1 MTTSKTGLADNMDRA
16 TPFPEVLARFIDQIP
31 WTFAKTY
38 ARHWPHEYIVRE
50 KVDAALFDGFAAF
63 IDQNG
68 YESRYYDQKRAYFDY
83 GGHTYWHMDNIINRC
98 PEGETYRRR
107 EEVGRLPLTKD
118 VTRHPA
124 FPWPEKPWLLSG
136 RFVDALEAAAV
147 MFAGKDRKG
156 TPIPYITHLLA
167 TCAIALQN
175 GADEDQAIAALL
187 HDTIEDIPD
196 RTKARATVG
205 LFGPEVLRIVEAC
218 SDSDNPEKEPW
229 EERKARYIERLR
241 HEDQAVMLVSAADK
255 LDNARAI
262 AADLKKYGAKVWDRF
277 NAPRDRQLWNYG
289 ELLKIYKARL
299 QGQQALVDEL
309 ERAVAVMG
317 QVPDQP

>member
-1 MTTSKTGLADNMDRA
+1 MPL
-16 TPFPEVLARFIDQIP
+16 PEVLARFIDQTP

-50 KVDAALFDGFAAF
+50 KVDAALFDDFAAF

-68 YESRYYDQKRAYFDY
+68 YESHFYQAKQVYLDLGA
-83 GGHTYWHMDNIINRC
+83 HTYWHMDNIINRC
-98 PEGETYRRR
+98 PVDETYHRR
-107 EEVGRLPLTKD
+107 EKEGRMPVTENITK
-118 VTRHPA
+118 HA
-124 FPWPEKPWLLSG
+124 KFPWPEKPWFLSG

-156 TPIPYITHLLA
+156 TGVPYVTHLLA
-167 TCAIALQN
+167 VCAIALQN

-187 HDTIEDIPD
+187 HDTIEDITD
-196 RTKARATVG
+196 KVKARATVG

-218 SDSDNPEKEPW
+218 SDSDKPVKEPW
-229 EERKARYIERLR
+229 EERKKRYIERLSR
-241 HEDQAVMLVSAADK
+241 EDQAVLLVSASDK

-277 NAPRDRQLWNYG
+277 NAPRDRQLWYYG
-289 ELLKIYKARL
+289 EILQIYKARL
-299 QGQQALVDEL
+299 QDKEALVDEL
-309 ERAVAVMG
+309 ERAVAEMSRE
-317 QVPDQP
+317 PTQP

>member
-1 MTTSKTGLADNMDRA
+1 M
-16 TPFPEVLARFIDQIP
+16 
-31 WTFAKTY
+31 
-38 ARHWPHEYIVRE
+38 
-50 KVDAALFDGFAAF
+50 LFDEFAAF

-68 YESRYYDQKRAYFDY
+68 YESRYYDQKRAYFDH

-107 EEVGRLPLTKD
+107 EEAGRLPLTKD
-118 VTRHPA
+118 VTRHPV

-156 TPIPYITHLLA
+156 TGVPYITHLLA

-187 HDTIEDIPD
+187 HDTIEDITD
-196 RTKARATVG
+196 KVKARATVG

-218 SDSDNPEKEPW
+218 SDSDKPVKEPW
-229 EERKARYIERLR
+229 EERKTRYIERLQR
-241 HEDQAVMLVSAADK
+241 EDQAVLLVSASDK

-262 AADLKKYGAKVWDRF
+262 VSDLRKHGAKVWDRF
-277 NAPRDRQLWNYG
+277 HAPRDRQLWYYG

-299 QGQQALVDEL
+299 KGNEGLVNEL
-309 ERAVAVMG
+309 EQAVAEMNRE
-317 QVPDQP
+317 PTQP

>member
-1 MTTSKTGLADNMDRA
+1 MSALITGPTADKERA
-16 TPFPEVLARFIDQIP
+16 KPLPEALARFTDQTH

-50 KVDAALFDGFAAF
+50 KVDAALFDELAAH
-63 IDQNG
+63 IDGHG
-68 YESRYYDQKRAYFDY
+68 YESRYYDQKRAYFDH

-107 EEVGRLPLTKD
+107 EEAGRLPLTKD
-118 VTRHPA
+118 VTRHPE
-124 FPWPEKPWLLSG
+124 FPWPEEPWLLSG

-147 MFAGKDRKG
+147 MFAWKDRKG

-196 RTKARATVG
+196 KVKAKATVG

-218 SDSDNPEKEPW
+218 SDSNTPDKDPW
-229 EERKARYIERLR
+229 EVRKKRYIERLR
-241 HEDQAVMLVSAADK
+241 QEDQPVLLVSASDK

-262 AADLKKYGAKVWDRF
+262 VSDLKKDGLKVWDRF
-277 NAPRDRQLWNYG
+277 NAPRDRQLWYYG

-299 QGQQALVDEL
+299 KDKEVLVNEL
-309 ERAVAVMG
+309 ERAVAEMSR
-317 QVPDQP
+317 

>member
-1 MTTSKTGLADNMDRA
+1 MPSSEDQDQKSD
-16 TPFPEVLARFIDQIP
+16 IDPVSPLPANVVDWIEQTP

-38 ARHWPHEYIVRE
+38 AKTWPHEYIVRE
-50 KVDAALFDGFAAF
+50 NVDAARFDEFAAF

-68 YESRYYDQKRAYFDY
+68 YASHFYQSKQVYLDLGAR
-83 GGHTYWHMDNIINRC
+83 TYWHMDNIINRC
-98 PEGETYRRR
+98 PEGEAYHRR
-107 EEVGRLPLTKD
+107 EKEGRLPVTDNITK
-118 VTRHPA
+118 HPM

-147 MFAGKDRKG
+147 MFAWKDRKG
-156 TPIPYITHLLA
+156 TGVPYISHLLS

-196 RTKARATVG
+196 EVKAKATVG

-218 SDSDNPEKEPW
+218 SDSDTPKKEPW
-229 EERKARYIERLR
+229 EIRKKRYIERLPN
-241 HEDQAVMLVSAADK
+241 EDQAVLLVSASDK

-262 AADLKKYGAKVWDRF
+262 ATDLKKDGAKVWDRF
-277 NAPRDRQLWNYG
+277 NAPRDRQLWYYG
-289 ELLKIYKARL
+289 ELLRIYKAHL
-299 QGQQALVDEL
+299 EGKEALVADLEL
-309 ERAVAVMG
+309 AMAEMSR
-317 QVPDQP
+317 